1 MYSFLLETSWL
12 IPVYGLVGALL
23 SLPWATGL
31 IRDRGQR
38 LAAYL
43 NILMTLIALVHGTV
57 VFTQVW
63 EQPAYQIVLHWFQV
77 ADFDLSFNVNLDSIS
92 VGAMELITGLSLL
105 AQVYALGYLEKE
117 ISLARFYGL
126 MGFF

>member
-1 MYSFLLETSWL
+1 MYQFLLETSWL

-43 NILMTLIALVHGTV
+43 NIFMTLVGLVHG
-57 VFTQVW
+57 Q
-63 EQPAYQIVLHWFQV
+63 
-77 ADFDLSFNVNLDSIS
+77 
-92 VGAMELITGLSLL
+92 
-105 AQVYALGYLEKE
+105 
-117 ISLARFYGL
+117 
-126 MGFF
+126 